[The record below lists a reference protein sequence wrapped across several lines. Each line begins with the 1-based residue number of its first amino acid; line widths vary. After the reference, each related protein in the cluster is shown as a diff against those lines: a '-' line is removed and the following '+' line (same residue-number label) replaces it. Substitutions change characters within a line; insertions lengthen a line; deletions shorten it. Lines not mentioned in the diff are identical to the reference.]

1 MYRHGWTNEC
11 VGMGLDHLC
20 AVGTGEEFRMHEAN
34 TGNWADPPPLPL
46 HVSLFPH
53 PFPSAPS
60 LTSYAGWGHSLLNFT
75 DVVDAVA
82 HAGEGGAA
90 AETQEMVIQ
99 IAVLVV
105 CLCHFLVMFN
115 PAAVRE

>member
-1 MYRHGWTNEC
+1 MKQR
-11 VGMGLDHLC
+11 
-20 AVGTGEEFRMHEAN
+20 VGTGL
-34 TGNWADPPPLPL
+34 TSPPSPCPPLSPP
-46 HVSLFPH
+46 S
-53 PFPSAPS
+53 PSAPS
-60 LTSYAGWGHSLLNFT
+60 LTRYAGWGHSLLNFT